1 MSELE
6 ISVRTASG
14 NKEVSVVTLK
24 GAIDG
29 YTLVKFDE
37 GLNKLLNANRYKL
50 IIDCKGLTF
59 ISSAGVGLL
68 MDAHDRV
75 NLLQGDIKLIN
86 VTPQAC
92 EIIELLGFSDIFRNL
107 MSDERQALEEFGE
120 ELRKHL
126 KGKED

>member
-1 MSELE
+1 MGELE

-24 GAIDG
+24 GSVDG
-29 YTLVKFDE
+29 HTLVKFDE

-68 MDAHDRV
+68 LVLHSKVLPQNGNV
-75 NLLQGDIKLIN
+75 NLIDVSPEI
-86 VTPQAC
+86 C
-92 EIIELLGFSDIFRNL
+92 ETIELLGFSDIL
-107 MSDERQALEEFGE
+107 HILSDEQQALKEFG
-120 ELRKHL
+120 
-126 KGKED
+126 GGVKEAP